1 MSIYLGTHGKVE
13 LRREFDGTDIRSA
26 INPSDVNVSRKRLSF
41 DYKRG
46 QLITGDQVEITS
58 TDGTAL
64 SFFNSY
70 SKTSIKRFINVDAL
84 GGIRFYTTFA
94 NAINGGKTNAETLAE
109 ISTIAATALVA
120 GTVYRIVTVG
130 TSNFTSVGAAI
141 NAVGTVFTATGAT
154 TGTGTVVAAIPIKVV
169 VQNTDYRVVAQVNG
183 FELNTQKEVI
193 DTTVLSDEFRS
204 QISSIMSGSGNMSC
218 FWEYTGETVK
228 DVPQYLLQLIL
239 RTKVGSQ
246 FSARFYL
253 KSNNHNPSGIAANA
267 NDEIWYEFEG
277 VLTSCAL
284 QFSPSSTVQFTADF
298 VTTGEIRLNVQLES
312 ADDLLQED
320 SSALLLDREDLTSAA
335 KLLLESSDA

>member
-13 LRREFDGTDIRSA
+13 LRREFDGTSLSSLV
-26 INPSDVNVSRKRLSF
+26 NSSDVNVSRKRLSF
-41 DYKRG
+41 DFKRG

-58 TDGTAL
+58 TNGAAL

-94 NAINGGKTNAETLAE
+94 NAINGGAANAETLATPG
-109 ISTIAATALVA
+109 SDV
-120 GTVYRIVTVG
+120 
-130 TSNFTSVGAAI
+130 
-141 NAVGTVFTATGAT
+141 
-154 TGTGTVVAAIPIKVV
+154 PIKVV

-253 KSNNHNPSGIAANA
+253 KANNHNPSGIAANA

-312 ADDLLQED
+312 VDDLLQED
-320 SSALLLDREDLTSAA
+320 SSTLRLDQDSAA
-335 KLLLESSDA
+335 KLLLESSDV

>member
-13 LRREFDGTDIRSA
+13 LRREFDGTSLTSLV
-26 INPSDVNVSRKRLSF
+26 NPSDVNVSRKRLSF
-41 DYKRG
+41 DFKRG

-58 TDGTAL
+58 TNGAAL

-94 NAINGGKTNAETLAE
+94 NAINGGKANAETLA
-109 ISTIAATALVA
+109 AP
-120 GTVYRIVTVG
+120 G
-130 TSNFTSVGAAI
+130 SNV
-141 NAVGTVFTATGAT
+141 
-154 TGTGTVVAAIPIKVV
+154 PIKVV
-169 VQNTDYRVVAQVNG
+169 VQNADYRVVAQVNG

-204 QISSIMSGSGNMSC
+204 QISSIMSGSGKMSC
-218 FWEYTGETVK
+218 FWEYTGETIK

-284 QFSPSSTVQFTADF
+284 QFNPSSAVQFTADF
-298 VTTGEIRLNVQLES
+298 VTTGEIRLNVQLEGTEE
-312 ADDLLQED
+312 LLQED
-320 SSALLLDREDLTSAA
+320 SSTLRLDQDSTA
-335 KLLLESSDA
+335 KLLLESSDV